1 MTQGEEARGVLDRLF
16 RRESGRAV
24 ATLIRAIGSF
34 DLAEEAVQD
43 AYTTALE
50 RWPRDGVPA
59 NPAAWIITAARSRAI
74 DLFRRS
80 ANLRD
85 KAAMLASLEDLRT
98 DEMQDI
104 PDERLR
110 LLFTC
115 CHPAL
120 PMEARV
126 GLTLRTVGGLT
137 TYEIARAF
145 LVSEGTISQR
155 LVRAKRKIANAKI
168 PYVVPPREV
177 LGERLDG
184 VLAVLYLIFN
194 EGYSATSGELLRA
207 ELCDEAIWL
216 VRVLRTLMPGEPEV
230 SALLALMLLQHS
242 RRSARVDRSG
252 DLVLLGAYRS
262 DRSRH

>member
-1 MTQGEEARGVLDRLF
+1 
-16 RRESGRAV
+16 
-24 ATLIRAIGSF
+24 
-34 DLAEEAVQD
+34 
-43 AYTTALE
+43 
-50 RWPRDGVPA
+50 
-59 NPAAWIITAARSRAI
+59 
-74 DLFRRS
+74 
-80 ANLRD
+80 
-85 KAAMLASLEDLRT
+85 
-98 DEMQDI
+98 
-104 PDERLR
+104 
-110 LLFTC
+110 
-115 CHPAL
+115 
-120 PMEARV
+120 
-126 GLTLRTVGGLT
+126 

-242 RRSARVDRSG
+242 RRTARVDRSG
-252 DLVLLGAYRS
+252 DLVLLEDQ
-262 DRSRH
+262 DRSSWDRAMIDEGLKLLASVPDISRGPYASQASIAAVHADTNEPGLTDHHRIAAQRRLPPEQRP